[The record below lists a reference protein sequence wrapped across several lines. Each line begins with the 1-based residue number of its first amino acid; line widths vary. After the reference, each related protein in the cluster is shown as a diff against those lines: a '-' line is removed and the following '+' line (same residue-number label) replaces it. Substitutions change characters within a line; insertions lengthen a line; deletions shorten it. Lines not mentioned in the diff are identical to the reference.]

1 SAETPA
7 DARKN
12 ASDDEADGGKEDLGS
27 RDVLRPEIGKGRRR
41 YARQMLQSEM
51 NPRGI
56 MAGATRRSHGRG
68 GRSRRGPG
76 ASPIARRASDAS
88 ARDGRL
94 GERHHFVVE
103 LAREPHKGK
112 RQRRARCFAE
122 PQVEVEKRPR
132 LERLEHELMALLRG
146 SVGEDEV

>member
-1 SAETPA
+1 MPA
-7 DARKN
+7 RMHPMTRPMAGKKTLALAMSSGLKSER
-12 ASDDEADGGKEDLGS
+12 GGAGM
-27 RDVLRPEIGKGRRR
+27 RVRCCR
-41 YARQMLQSEM
+41 ATM

-68 GRSRRGPG
+68 GRPRRGRG
-76 ASPIARRASDAS
+76 ASPIALPASDAS

-132 LERLEHELMALLRG
+132 LERLEHELM
-146 SVGEDEV
+146 